1 MPLEVTD
8 GADAATAR
16 KDDTMRETVPALP
29 SAPPAY
35 KWNWAYVA
43 GPVAAVVMV
52 IADTLLGI
60 YFSDNS
66 ALITYYEVISV
77 VGIGVVALVAACGSG
92 KVRVGVT
99 AAALASLVA
108 WPLNALGEFGV
119 FMYMINT
126 PTPADQS
133 DCGCGGVGGP
143 VFGLAVFVIMGPII
157 YCLFRLVLTVTV
169 GFLTAWLGVLLSWLF
184 RGRTL
189 SAASRRS
196 AAV

>member
-1 MPLEVTD
+1 
-8 GADAATAR
+8 
-16 KDDTMRETVPALP
+16 MRETVPALP
-29 SAPPAY
+29 SAPPTY
-35 KWNWAYVA
+35 RWTWAYVA

-52 IADTLLGI
+52 IADIAIGI
-60 YFSDNS
+60 YISDNS
-66 ALITYYEVISV
+66 SLTTGYEVISAL
-77 VGIGVVALVAACGSG
+77 GIGVVALVAACGSG

-108 WPLNALGEFGV
+108 APLNALAEVGV
-119 FMYMINT
+119 FVYTAYT

-143 VFGLAVFVIMGPII
+143 VFWLGAAVIIFPII
-157 YCLFRLVLTVTV
+157 LCLFRLALTVTV
-169 GFLTAWLGVLLSWLF
+169 GLLTAWLGVLLSWLF

-189 SAASRRS
+189 SAASRRG